1 VNYKTFFKHHTYI
14 FFLKNITIADIFN
27 YPKGNFKATSEHSFS
42 SFPILFTIYSLLN
55 IDFLL
60 KKEKYLFDRI
70 SEHLISLILPI
81 HLSKQDILSDFL
93 EGLSLPQHFQ
103 ISCCNRGRILF
114 KNGHDLFNFIFFVNI
129 ESNFRI
135 LLFKFCFY

>member
-1 VNYKTFFKHHTYI
+1 MKSWIIKHFLNTTLISFFKD
-14 FFLKNITIADIFN
+14 ITIVDIFN

-60 KKEKYLFDRI
+60 KKEKYIFDRI

-81 HLSKQDILSDFL
+81 HLSKKDILSDYL
-93 EGLSLPQHFQ
+93 EG
-103 ISCCNRGRILF
+103 
-114 KNGHDLFNFIFFVNI
+114 
-129 ESNFRI
+129 
-135 LLFKFCFY
+135 FKFALAVKNKLLQ